1 VNKILL
7 FVFIAILISGCSE
20 KDDTE
25 YPISPLHNSE
35 AHNYPLL
42 KQTNFSQ
49 LPDGYQGIIRLFS
62 RHHLFG
68 NDKDGEHTNA
78 EFVVHG
84 AGSLISFNNS
94 LYILTAKHVIL
105 PNSRLRKISLN
116 DDDPIEFS
124 SISTVSSE
132 VLIGGLGIEP
142 IQITFSQK
150 DDVCILSVSDSDRNK
165 IIQTFSRD
173 GQAPIN
179 FISADDTGL
188 NPGIY
193 VEAWGFPAQHNPQV
207 EHVLISAVNV
217 GQLILNKALLR
228 GYSGGPVFS
237 LPKNSS
243 QKAFV
248 GIIIRADDKANQSM
262 VLPRSSISSILVCV
276 RDNQPIAGISRV
288 KKSQE
293 AQFGDVKYRFIPYKG
308 YD

>member
-1 VNKILL
+1 MNKILL
-7 FVFIAILISGCSE
+7 FVLIAILISGCSE
-20 KDDTE
+20 NDDTE
-25 YPISPLHNSE
+25 YPTSPLHKSE
-35 AHNYPLL
+35 AHNYTSL
-42 KQTNFSQ
+42 KNNDFSQ
-49 LPDGYQGIIRLFS
+49 LSDGYQGIIRLFS
-62 RHHLFG
+62 RHHLNG
-68 NDKDGEHTNA
+68 NDKDGEHADA

-84 AGSLISFNNS
+84 AGSLISFKGK

-105 PNSRLRKISLN
+105 PNSKLRSVSLN

-124 SISTVSSE
+124 SISSISSE

-142 IQITFSQK
+142 IQIAFSQK
-150 DDVCILSVSDSDRNK
+150 DDVCVLSVPDSDRNK

-173 GQAPIN
+173 GQAPIS
-179 FISADDTGL
+179 FTSSDDIGL

-228 GYSGGPVFS
+228 GYSGGPVFT
-237 LPKNSS
+237 LPKDASK
-243 QKAFV
+243 KAFV

-262 VLPRSSISSILVCV
+262 VLPRSSISSILICV
-276 RDNQPIAGISRV
+276 RDNQPTTGISRV

-293 AQFGDVKYRFIPYKG
+293 AQIGDVKYRFIPYKG
-308 YD
+308 

>member
-1 VNKILL
+1 MNKSLL
-7 FVFIAILISGCSE
+7 FVLVAILISGCSQ
-20 KDDTE
+20 KDETE
-25 YPISPLHNSE
+25 YPTSPLYKSE
-35 AHNYPLL
+35 AQNYPSL
-42 KQTNFSQ
+42 KQTDFSQ

-62 RHHLFG
+62 RHHLSG
-68 NDKDGEHTNA
+68 NDKDGEHANA

-84 AGSLISFNNS
+84 AGSLISFS
-94 LYILTAKHVIL
+94 GKLYILTAKHVIL

-142 IQITFSQK
+142 TRIAFSQTE
-150 DDVCILSVSDSDRNK
+150 DVCVLSVSDSDRNK
-165 IIQTFSRD
+165 VIQTFSRD

-179 FISADDTGL
+179 VTNADDTGL

-228 GYSGGPVFS
+228 GYSGGPVFT
-237 LPKNSS
+237 LPKDSS
-243 QKAFV
+243 KKDFV

-276 RDNQPIAGISRV
+276 RDNQRIAGISLV

-293 AQFGDVKYRFIPYKG
+293 AQLGDVKYRFIPYKG
-308 YD
+308 